1 MKIKKKPIP
10 WGAQT
15 LQAPVKQKRVLSI
28 PQALSSET
36 SLTDRFELFCPTTDN
51 DPSFENDH
59 HRLGFAIMTEKP
71 LYQGGEKVEICVYF
85 YDKFSKRPLKPNEQ
99 KVQLEKINLEITDE
113 YGLLIQNL
121 KPHLDRG
128 VGVITASYILKRDCE
143 GGLYRAELRY
153 YDTVVDRT
161 KFYAMKITQKRNSI
175 ALDLNKDQMSA
186 REEMKGKI
194 TLKMFTRMED
204 FFRTGGLGE
213 QLGYKV
219 IIFDQDFNEIDSF
232 SKKLSHG
239 KGFFNYTLPDSV
251 NEMSSL
257 FVVVELEFDQEKL
270 ETTREIIINKLN
282 NMHVKFVAGG
292 GKFVLDCENTV
303 YFASYSTR
311 DMRDIMTFKNAILI
325 EKTNSKESIIT
336 SKINSNDDGRGQL
349 DFTIKRDAEYY
360 LQVQD
365 AEVTRNFMIIDE
377 TDTMEYPRKKFTN
390 VLMKIKERVYGWTEA
405 VNIHIKNNKDSQF
418 DKFRIVLVD
427 KLRVLH
433 EAIVSFPE
441 GFNKGNMK
449 MDLRSIP
456 SLLNGGVA
464 NVQLYDFYDTTEPL
478 QECLIFIQPSKKLNL
493 ELKFDKSK
501 YSPGDTVNFEV
512 DLGDREGLVGVV
524 VSDETPFLELERRD
538 LPTSLATKVFLEKE
552 LFFAD
557 YDFNDSVKYI
567 DWLFENNEFISQ
579 QLLEAGGVSPNYG
592 LVGYKENKR
601 KQLSILLGLQDWRL
615 FFLNEKS
622 IRAFIKKT
630 GWEITK
636 DSLNHLL
643 GLSTTGMSNIF
654 FPPPK
659 YLQMVCN
666 HDGVRHG
673 VFCSKRNYTTQN
685 IN

>member
-1 MKIKKKPIP
+1 MKVKKKSIP

-15 LQAPVKQKRVLSI
+15 LQTPVKQKRVLSV
-28 PQALSSET
+28 PQVLPPET
-36 SLTDRFELFCPTTDN
+36 SLTERFEFFCPTN
-51 DPSFENDH
+51 DDDPAFENDH
-59 HRLGFAIMTEKP
+59 HRLGFAMMTEKP
-71 LYQGGEKVEICVYF
+71 LYQGGEKVEVCVYF
-85 YDKFSKRPLKPNEQ
+85 YDKWSKRPLRPNEQ
-99 KVQLEKINLEITDE
+99 KVQLEKIRMVVTDE
-113 YGLLIQNL
+113 HGIMIQNL
-121 KPHLDRG
+121 KCHLDRG
-128 VGVITASYILKRDCE
+128 VGVICASYILKRDCE
-143 GGLYRAELRY
+143 GGLYRVELKY
-153 YDTVVDRT
+153 FDTVVDRT
-161 KFYAMKITQKRNSI
+161 KFYVMRITEKRNSI

-213 QLGYKV
+213 ELEYKV
-219 IIFDQDFNEIDSF
+219 IIFDQDFNEIESF
-232 SKKLSHG
+232 RKKLSHG

-251 NEMSSL
+251 NELSSL
-257 FVVVELEFDQEKL
+257 FVVVELEFDREKL

-292 GKFVLDCENTV
+292 GKFVLGCENRV
-303 YFASYSTR
+303 FFASYSSR
-311 DMRDIMTFKNAILI
+311 DMRDTMTFKNAKLVEKSKSEERVIL
-325 EKTNSKESIIT
+325 
-336 SKINSNDDGRGQL
+336 SKINSNDDGRGEL
-349 DFTIKRDAEYY
+349 IFNIKKDMEYY
-360 LQVQD
+360 LQVKE
-365 AEVTRNFMIIDE
+365 AETTRNFTIIE
-377 TDTMEYPRKKFTN
+377 ENDTLDYPKKKFTN
-390 VLMKIKERVYGWTEA
+390 VMMKIKERVYGWKEA
-405 VNIHIKNNKDSQF
+405 INIHIKNNDDSEF

-427 KLRVLH
+427 KLRILH
-433 EAIVSFPE
+433 EAVVSFPE

-449 MDLRSIP
+449 IDLRSIP
-456 SLLNGGVA
+456 SLLNGGVL
-464 NVQLYDFYDTTEPL
+464 NIQLYDFYDTSEPL
-478 QECLIFIQPSKKLNL
+478 QESLVFIQPSKKLNL
-493 ELKFDKSK
+493 DLKFDKPK

-538 LPTSLATKVFLEKE
+538 LPTSLCTKVFLEKE

-557 YDFNDSVKYI
+557 HDFVDGVKYI

-636 DSLNHLL
+636 DSLKHLL
-643 GLSTTGMSNIF
+643 GLSIKGMSSIF
-654 FPPPK
+654 FPSPK

-666 HDGVRHG
+666 HHGVRHG
-673 VFCSKRNYTTQN
+673 VFCSKRN
-685 IN
+685 